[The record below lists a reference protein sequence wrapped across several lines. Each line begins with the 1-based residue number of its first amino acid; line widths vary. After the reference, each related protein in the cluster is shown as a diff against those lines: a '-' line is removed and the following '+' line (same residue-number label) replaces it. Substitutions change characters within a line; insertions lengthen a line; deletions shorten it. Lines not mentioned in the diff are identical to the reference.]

1 MTDTKEHR
9 SYEKPDEHK
18 AGVAVGA
25 VSGTAMGALAGA
37 SVGPVG
43 ALAGA
48 AVGGILGSVAGRS
61 AAKSVDAAVES
72 RHWEQNFKTRPY
84 VDPALKYEDYEPAFR
99 FGWESVARHDG
110 RDFNDIDVELMREW
124 DAHRG
129 ESPLTWER
137 AREASRDAWDRIHRG
152 EGTAAAHAPNSKR
165 KAYETNSTM
174 DRGDG

>member
-9 SYEKPDEHK
+9 PFEKPDEHK

-25 VSGTAMGALAGA
+25 VSGTVMGALAGA

-43 ALAGA
+43 AVAGA
-48 AVGGILGSVAGRS
+48 ALGGALGSVAGRS
-61 AAKSVDAAVES
+61 AAKSVDAAVEN
-72 RHWEQNFKTRPY
+72 RHWEQAFKTRPY
-84 VDPALKYEDYEPAFR
+84 VDPSLKYSDYEPAYR
-99 FGWESVARHDG
+99 FGWESYERHAG
-110 RDFNDIDVELMREW
+110 REFNDIDVELMREW
-124 DAHRG
+124 DSHRG

-137 AREASRDAWDRIHRG
+137 AREATREAWERVGNHEDDATDRDPA
-152 EGTAAAHAPNSKR
+152 KR